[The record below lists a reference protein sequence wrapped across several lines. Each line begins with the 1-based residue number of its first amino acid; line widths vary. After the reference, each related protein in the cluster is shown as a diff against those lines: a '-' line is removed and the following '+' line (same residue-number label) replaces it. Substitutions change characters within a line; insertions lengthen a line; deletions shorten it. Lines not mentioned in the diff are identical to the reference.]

1 MKYVND
7 QFKYGFSEE
16 QLLNIIH
23 AVGGY
28 NADSITF
35 DKFSKYISKRVAQ
48 KKILWKLNVN
58 KWSMFNYSYYKF
70 LNQFFYFI

>member
-1 MKYVND
+1 LKYVND

-48 KKILWKLNVN
+48 KKIL
-58 KWSMFNYSYYKF
+58 
-70 LNQFFYFI
+70 